1 MTKARRIPGERV
13 RYAVVG
19 LGHIDQVAVL
29 PAFRH
34 AGENSELVALVSD
47 DPEKL
52 EKLGRQ
58 YDVAQCVA
66 YDQYE
71 HLLASGDIDAVY
83 IGLPNHLHRYAT
95 ETAAR
100 HGVHVLCEK
109 PIAASS
115 EDARAMIAACEEHGV
130 RLMIAYRLHFE
141 AANLAAVRLASEQV
155 GDPRIF
161 TSTFG
166 FTLKDRDNIRGRADS
181 GGGALLDIGVYC
193 INAARYLFRAEP
205 IEAFAMQA
213 RSGIGAVHDDVDET
227 VAATLRFPGDRLAQ
241 FTVSFASAPVASYTL
256 VGTTG
261 TVRLDP
267 AYEYAE
273 ALELKAVLDGTKTVR
288 TYPKRDQFAPEL
300 VHFSKC
306 VSEGRDPAPSGRE
319 GLADVLII
327 EALKRSLVEGRPVEV
342 HVDEPTRPPSPDQTM
357 SKPPVREPE
366 TVNTESPSG

>member
-1 MTKARRIPGERV
+1 
-13 RYAVVG
+13 
-19 LGHIDQVAVL
+19 
-29 PAFRH
+29 
-34 AGENSELVALVSD
+34 VSD

-52 EKLGRQ
+52 EKLGEQ
-58 YDVAQCVA
+58 YDVAQCVP

-71 HLLASGDIDAVY
+71 HLLASGDVDAVY

-115 EDARAMIAACEEHGV
+115 ADARAMIATCDEHGV

-141 AANLAAVRLASEQV
+141 AANLEAVRLASGKI
-155 GDPRIF
+155 GDPRLF

-166 FTLKDRDNIRGRADS
+166 FTLQDRDNIRGRADS

-205 IEAFAMQA
+205 IEAFAVQA
-213 RSGIGAVHDDVDET
+213 RSGLGVVHDDVDET
-227 VAATLRFPGDRLAQ
+227 VAATLRFPGGRLAQ
-241 FTVSFASAPVASYTL
+241 FSISFAIAPVAAYTL

-261 TVRLDP
+261 SIRLDP

-273 ALELKAVLDGTKTVR
+273 PLELKAVVDEKETVR
-288 TYPKRDQFAPEL
+288 MYPKRDQFAPEL
-300 VHFSKC
+300 VHFSNC
-306 VSEGRDPAPSGRE
+306 VIEGRDPGPSGRE
-319 GLADVLII
+319 GLADVLIV
-327 EALKRSLVEGRPVEV
+327 EALKRSLVEGRPVSV
-342 HVDEPTRPPSPDQTM
+342 QVDEAGQRPTPDQTM

-366 TVNTESPSG
+366 TVNSESPSG

>member
-1 MTKARRIPGERV
+1 MARSGLSRGERV

-34 AGENSELVALVSD
+34 ARENSELVALVSD
-47 DPEKL
+47 DQEKL
-52 EKLGRQ
+52 EKLGEQ

-115 EDARAMIAACEEHGV
+115 EDARAMIATCEEHGV
-130 RLMIAYRLHFE
+130 RLMVAYRLHFE
-141 AANLAAVRLASEQV
+141 AANLEAVRLATSRI
-155 GDPRIF
+155 GDPRLF

-166 FTLKDRDNIRGRADS
+166 FTLQDRDNIRGRAES

-193 INAARYLFRAEP
+193 INAARYLFRDEP
-205 IEAFAMQA
+205 IEAFAVQA
-213 RSGIGAVHDDVDET
+213 RSGLHVVHDDVDET

-241 FTVSFASAPVASYTL
+241 FTISFAVAPVASYTL
-256 VGTTG
+256 VGTSG

-273 ALELKAVLDGTKTVR
+273 PIELTAVIDDRETAR

-300 VHFSKC
+300 VHFSTC
-306 VSEGRDPAPSGRE
+306 VIEGRDPGPSGRE
-319 GLADVLII
+319 GLADVIVV
-327 EALKRSLVEGRPVEV
+327 EALKRSIAEGRPVAV
-342 HVDEPTRPPSPDQTM
+342 RVDGAGERPTPAQAM

-366 TVNTESPSG
+366 PVNSESPSG

>member
-1 MTKARRIPGERV
+1 MAGSRLSRGERV

-34 AGENSELVALVSD
+34 ARENSELVALVSD

-52 EKLGRQ
+52 EKLGEQ

-71 HLLASGDIDAVY
+71 HLLASGDVDAVY

-115 EDARAMIAACEEHGV
+115 ADARAMIATCDEHGV

-141 AANLAAVRLASEQV
+141 AANLEAVRLATGKIGE
-155 GDPRIF
+155 PRLF

-166 FTLKDRDNIRGRADS
+166 FTLQDRDNIRGRADS

-205 IEAFAMQA
+205 IEAFAVQA
-213 RSGIGAVHDDVDET
+213 RSGLHVVHDDVDET

-241 FTVSFASAPVASYTL
+241 FSISFAIAPVAAYTV

-261 TVRLDP
+261 SVRLAP
-267 AYEYAE
+267 AYEYSE
-273 ALELKAVLDGTKTVR
+273 PLELKAVIDQNETVR

-306 VSEGRDPAPSGRE
+306 VIEGRDPGPSGSE
-319 GLADVLII
+319 GLADVLIV
-327 EALKRSLVEGRPVEV
+327 EALKRSLVEGRPVAV
-342 HVDEPTRPPSPDQTM
+342 QVDEPGQRPTPDQTM

-366 TVNTESPSG
+366 TVNSESPSG